1 MRIIIISW
9 SIYVIKNEQKKKQY
23 SKNTQDFFI
32 VGILYINKVTSIN
45 YKKDTYHT
53 AKLHL
58 EKTRAKII
66 KKKKELM

>member
-23 SKNTQDFFI
+23 SKDTQDFFI
-32 VGILYINKVTSIN
+32 VGILYINKVTSIT
-45 YKKDTYHT
+45 YKKDTYPT

-66 KKKKELM
+66 KKIWCKK